1 MVPPGRRPRHKNA
14 RRKPARPVRRG
25 MRILGGMSLA
35 VLTVSGIGHAV
46 VDRVEGGIQRVDAFG
61 DMKSRPSRTA
71 GTNFLLVGTDGRDGL
86 TADQKRRFHLGGKPC
101 HCTDTIMLAHLSQD
115 RRRVSV
121 VSIPRDTYA
130 EFPKPSKLDAA
141 YAKGGPNLT
150 VRMVEN
156 MTGVRVDHYLEV
168 GFTGF
173 MKAVD
178 LLGGVQ
184 VCTTM
189 PIKDAYTG
197 LDLPIGTSRL
207 GGGQALQYVRTRHLD
222 GATDY
227 TRMER
232 QQRLIAQAIRQATA
246 TGSGLLA
253 SPAKLGK
260 LAKAVLGPG
269 SGSVRADQRLK
280 AADLMALA
288 RGLRGFG
295 PGSAEFATVPVSE
308 TNGSAVKWDD
318 AQAKRLWAAIRADR
332 PLAAGPSASP
342 SASARPHVQVKV
354 DPAKIKVQVE
364 NGTPYVGLGG
374 QADKALK
381 ATGFAA
387 SGTPANATRKDW
399 KYTVIRYDPNWDR
412 SVLSLYAA
420 LPYAELEPV
429 PGQGEQMKVIVGTD
443 YRGVRPVGLGHSVSD
458 SEPHAFTGDSV
469 NCAAPSAAASA
480 PAAPV
485 ASATPAPAPAAPAAP
500 VVPSPVAPSP
510 VAPSWVAPSP
520 VAPEP
525 VTPTPVAS
533 PADPAPVASA
543 PA

>member
-1 MVPPGRRPRHKNA
+1 
-14 RRKPARPVRRG
+14 
-25 MRILGGMSLA
+25 MRILGGVSLA

-46 VDRVEGGIQRVDAFG
+46 VDRAAGGIQRVDAFG
-61 DMKSRPSRTA
+61 DMKSRPGRTA

-86 TADQKRRFHLGGKPC
+86 TADQKRRFHLGGVPC
-101 HCTDTIMLAHLSQD
+101 HCTDAIMLAHLSHD

-130 EFPKPSKLDAA
+130 EFPTPSKLDAA

-184 VCTTM
+184 VCTTL

-207 GGGQALQYVRTRHLD
+207 GGGQALEYVRTRHLD

-227 TRMER
+227 NRMER
-232 QQRLIAQAIRQATA
+232 QQRLIAQVVRQA

-260 LAKAVLGPG
+260 LATAVLGPG
-269 SGSVRADQRLK
+269 SGAVRADQQLN
-280 AADLMALA
+280 AADLIALA

-332 PLAAGPSASP
+332 PLAAGKSASP
-342 SASARPHVQVKV
+342 SASARPHVQVKI

-387 SGTPANATRKDW
+387 NGTPANATRKDW

-412 SVLSLYAA
+412 SVLSLFAA

-429 PGQGEQMKVIVGTD
+429 PGQGELMKVIVGAD

-458 SEPHAFTGDSV
+458 SAPHAFTGDSV
-469 NCAAPSAAASA
+469 NCAAPSATASATASAAASA
-480 PAAPV
+480 APAPAA
-485 ASATPAPAPAAPAAP
+485 SARPAPAPAAPAAP
-500 VVPSPVAPSP
+500 VVPSPVAPEP
-510 VAPSWVAPSP
+510 VAPEPVAPEPVAPSP
-520 VAPEP
+520 VAPAPETESP
-525 VTPTPVAS
+525 VVSPAAPEPVAS
-533 PADPAPVASA
+533 EPA
-543 PA
+543 